1 MLQFLFDDLFEVNSV
16 DPDGKKFDRVSRI
29 LAQGENY
36 GSDLLLDINFELFP
50 LKIREKFT
58 LALSST
64 LNLDGTPDDGTFD
77 QSGRETLAD
86 RYDYVM
92 YGRVYKYEESNGT
105 RTAVYISFGGLL
117 MRLEAEAKNLTAF
130 VVGNNSYLLVKR
142 V

>member
-1 MLQFLFDDLFEVNSV
+1 MIQFLFDDLFEVKTV

-36 GSDLLLDINFELFP
+36 ESDLLLDINFELFP
-50 LKIREKFT
+50 LKLREKFT

-64 LNLDGTPDDGTFD
+64 LNLDGTPDDGVFD
-77 QSGRETLAD
+77 QSGKETLAD

-92 YGRVYKYEESNGT
+92 YGRVYKYEEANGS

-117 MRLEAEAKNLTAF
+117 MRLESEGKNLGAF
-130 VVGNNSYLLVKR
+130 VVGSNSYLLAKR